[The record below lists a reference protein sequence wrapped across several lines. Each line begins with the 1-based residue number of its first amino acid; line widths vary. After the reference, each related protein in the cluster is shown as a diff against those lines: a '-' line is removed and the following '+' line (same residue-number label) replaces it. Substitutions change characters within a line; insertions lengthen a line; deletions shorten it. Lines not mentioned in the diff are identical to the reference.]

1 MESAENTGK
10 SADFFDGHGSP
21 SPKKPTPK
29 QIKENFEKILNV
41 RKRQHWG
48 LSDDEDGNKSG
59 GEELIKHLRQK
70 CFNLEIEN
78 ENLS

>member
-1 MESAENTGK
+1 MTSSKTASFVIEMESAENTGK

-41 RKRQHWG
+41 RKRQH
-48 LSDDEDGNKSG
+48 
-59 GEELIKHLRQK
+59 
-70 CFNLEIEN
+70 
-78 ENLS
+78 